1 MDFLRVHYRKR
12 FLRSVACLLCTKDH
26 NANAGALEWLWARV
40 PNNPSKCLIMMTD
53 LNLCRVPNTWRSN
66 LRVPQRK
73 LPFYPQIQNELR
85 FSLEGV
91 ILVFEETGV

>member
-1 MDFLRVHYRKR
+1 
-12 FLRSVACLLCTKDH
+12 
-26 NANAGALEWLWARV
+26 
-40 PNNPSKCLIMMTD
+40 MMTD